1 MFHRYCLYDSYV
13 TPQQFDL
20 CIQFSRCD
28 FWTNSCFHLKETNR
42 TMNDNVHYASISK
55 HCIWWPCYFPV
66 TVFDC
71 SMIIFIKAAGIMFHF
86 IEPPGLIYQ
95 RSNSHWYDG
104 KCSFVYTQIS
114 WLFIDNFMVFY
125 TYMYYSFEN
134 ERDNTYLGR
143 AITSL
148 WFRDERN
155 WRSSADI
162 VEKQR

>member
-1 MFHRYCLYDSYV
+1 MHDELAKRIQCSIAIV
-13 TPQQFDL
+13 STIRTWQFDL

-42 TMNDNVHYASISK
+42 TMNHNVHYASISK

-71 SMIIFIKAAGIMFHF
+71 SVIIFIKAAGIMFHF

-125 TYMYYSFEN
+125 TY
-134 ERDNTYLGR
+134 
-143 AITSL
+143 II
-148 WFRDERN
+148 
-155 WRSSADI
+155 RSKMKRI
-162 VEKQR
+162 IRI